1 MIKKSIV
8 AERFVRT
15 FKNKIYKYMISVL
28 KHVYIGKLDNIIN
41 KYNNSC
47 HSTIKLKPVDVKSS
61 TYIDFNKVN
70 NEKDPKFEVG
80 HHVRKIKIQKH
91 FFKKLH
97 SILVWRSF
105 YD

>member
-1 MIKKSIV
+1 
-8 AERFVRT
+8 
-15 FKNKIYKYMISVL
+15 MISVL

-41 KYNNSC
+41 KYNNSY

-80 HHVRKIKIQKH
+80 HHVRKIKIQQH

-97 SILVWRSF
+97 SILV
-105 YD
+105 